1 MNDAIGAREHLR
13 AVPNP
18 SAGEVRIIA
27 PESLGE
33 FDVRIFDSS
42 GRLVR
47 TLGRSDRPVWDG
59 RDQAARFVS
68 PGTYFVRIRTNEE
81 ALGSRVSILP
91 R

>member
-1 MNDAIGAREHLR
+1 
-13 AVPNP
+13 
-18 SAGEVRIIA
+18 VRIIV

-33 FDVRIFDSS
+33 LDVRIFDAA

-47 TLGRSDRPVWDG
+47 VLGRSNRPVWDG
-59 RDQAARFVS
+59 RDQAARLVS
-68 PGTYFVRIRTNEE
+68 PGTYFVRVAADEA